1 MPVNSYESL
10 IIFTPEE
17 LMGKQFMWKDTVV
30 DEVRKAREK
39 NAAKFN
45 YDLKEQERRS
55 GRKHLLL
62 PAKQPIKVIK
72 IKTRATR

>member
-1 MPVNSYESL
+1 
-10 IIFTPEE
+10 
-17 LMGKQFMWKDTVV
+17 MWKDTVV
-30 DEVRKAREK
+30 EEVRKSREK

-55 GRKHLLL
+55 DCKYLSL